1 MAMSDKGRDSFVHLS
16 LSLSPFFFVK
26 GYYLVTEI
34 TTNEYECPSLS

>member
-1 MAMSDKGRDSFVHLS
+1 MAMSDKGRDSFVH